1 MTIPGRWL
9 HLIKIPWI
17 AAALW
22 LLCSVGLPAQSAPS
36 RTMLDQFR
44 QGPMGDVKEIVFASR
59 PVVEE
64 HWYANFSSYA
74 EERAKPG
81 SNADLLY
88 RDGAQ
93 LCRLDLASG
102 RVTTVLRDDAGGI
115 RDPQVSYD
123 GTKILFAYRRG
134 GTSNYLLYEINLDG
148 SGLRQITRG
157 EHDDFEPSYLP
168 DGGIVFVS
176 SRCNRWVN
184 CWLTKVAVL
193 YRCNAEGG
201 DLRPLSSNNEHDN
214 TPWPLPDGRIL
225 YTRWEYVDRSQVDY
239 HHLWVVNPD
248 GTGQMTYFGNLH
260 PGTVMIDAKPISGSD
275 KVVAIFSPGHG
286 QTEHA
291 GALALVDSQAG
302 PDDRTFGRT
311 LTKAQNLRDPWAF
324 SEDCFI
330 AAQDSRLVG
339 INGNGDIEEI
349 FSLSPAERAK
359 GMKLHEPRPVI
370 AREREAVLQPRVQLT
385 ESTGRLLVTD
395 VYQGRNMEGVNRG
408 DIKKLLILET
418 LPKPINYTG
427 GMDPLSYGGTFS
439 LERVLGTVP
448 VENDGSAYFEVP
460 ALRSIFLVALDKDD
474 LSVKRMQ
481 SFVTVQPG
489 ETASCVGCHE
499 PRTASAL
506 PGSPVPLAV
515 QQTPHRIEPIKG
527 VPDVLDFPR
536 DIQPVLDALCLD
548 CHGYDRTARGGPR
561 DGGILLSGDHG
572 PMFSHSYFVLTTRRL
587 FSDGR
592 NEPRSNLK
600 PRTIGSSASR
610 LLKLMD
616 GSHYGVRASQPQVD
630 TVRLWIETGAP
641 YPGTYAALG
650 SGMIGGYAQ
659 NNQVETD
666 FQWSTTLAAAEVIQR
681 RCSGCHQKDRPLP
694 RALSDELDI
703 SFWRFDLND
712 ARLRLSRHYVFN
724 LSRPEKSLLLL
735 APLAKASGGYGLCDT
750 NSPQA
755 VFGSA
760 ADPDYQKLLAM
771 ATAGRD
777 RLAQLKRFDMG
788 GFLPRPEWVREMRRY
803 GVLPQDAKPA
813 EIEDV
818 YAVEQKYWRSLWYEA
833 PGKSEGRTPE
843 NRKQAGGRNPNS
855 MAIAPLLH
863 GRN

>member
-1 MTIPGRWL
+1 MVSRIASSVIFICVACLGIDSTF
-9 HLIKIPWI
+9 
-17 AAALW
+17 AAAL
-22 LLCSVGLPAQSAPS
+22 V
-36 RTMLDQFR
+36 DQFR
-44 QGPMGDVKEIVFASR
+44 QGPMREVKEIVFATR

-64 HWYANFSSYA
+64 HWYANFSCYA
-74 EERAKPG
+74 EERARPG

-93 LCRLDLASG
+93 LCRLDLARG
-102 RVTTVLRDDAGGI
+102 EVTSVLRDNDGGI

-134 GTSNYLLYEINLDG
+134 GTPNYLLHEINLDG
-148 SGLRQITRG
+148 SGLRQITHG
-157 EHDDFEPSYLP
+157 DHDDFEPSYLP

-193 YRCNAEGG
+193 YRCNADGSE
-201 DLRPLSSNNEHDN
+201 LRPLSSNNEHDN

-260 PGTVMIDAKPISGSD
+260 PGTVMIDAKPIPGSD

-291 GALALVDSQAG
+291 GALAVVDTRAG
-302 PDDRTFGRT
+302 PDAKPLGRS

-330 AAQDSRLVG
+330 AAQDSRLVAV
-339 INGNGDIEEI
+339 NGKGEVEEVY
-349 FSLSPAERAK
+349 SLPPGERAK

-370 AREREAVLQPRVQLT
+370 ARPRETVLQPRVQLA
-385 ESTGRLLVTD
+385 EGTGRLLVTD
-395 VYQGRNMEGVNRG
+395 VYRGRNMEGVHRG

-439 LERVLGTVP
+439 LERVLGMVP
-448 VENDGSAYFEVP
+448 VESDGSAYFEVP
-460 ALRSIFLVALDKDD
+460 ALRSVFLVALDEHN

-489 ETASCVGCHE
+489 ETASCAGCHE
-499 PRTASAL
+499 PRTSSGPLDAQ
-506 PGSPVPLAV
+506 VPLAL
-515 QQTPHRIEPIKG
+515 QQPPRRIEPVEG

-548 CHGYDRTARGGPR
+548 CHGYERTAKGGPL
-561 DGGILLSGDHG
+561 DGGILLSGDRG
-572 PMFSHSYFVLTTRRL
+572 PMFSHSYFVLTTRQL
-587 FSDGR
+587 FADGR
-592 NEPRSNLK
+592 NEPKSNLK

-610 LLKLMD
+610 LLKLLD
-616 GSHYGVRASQPQVD
+616 GSHYGVRASQRQLD
-630 TVRLWIETGAP
+630 TVRLWIESGAP

-666 FQWSTTLAAAEVIQR
+666 FQWPSTEAAAEVIQR

-694 RALSDELDI
+694 KALSDEIDI

-735 APLAKASGGYGLCDT
+735 APLAKSAGGYGLCDT
-750 NSPQA
+750 NQPQA
-755 VFGSA
+755 VFAST
-760 ADPDYQKLLAM
+760 ADPDYQKLRAM
-771 ATAGRD
+771 TTAGRD
-777 RLAQLKRFDMG
+777 RLAQLKRFDME
-788 GFLPRPEWVREMRRY
+788 GFRPRPEWVREMRSY
-803 GVLPQDAKPA
+803 GVLPADAKPVD
-813 EIEDV
+813 IDDV
-818 YAVEQKYWRSLWYEA
+818 YAVEQKYWRSLWHQPE
-833 PGKSEGRTPE
+833 KSESGSPKSE
-843 NRKQAGGRNPNS
+843 RNSKSETRIRMSVN
-855 MAIAPLLH
+855 
-863 GRN
+863 

>member
-1 MTIPGRWL
+1 
-9 HLIKIPWI
+9 
-17 AAALW
+17 
-22 LLCSVGLPAQSAPS
+22 
-36 RTMLDQFR
+36 
-44 QGPMGDVKEIVFASR
+44 
-59 PVVEE
+59 
-64 HWYANFSSYA
+64 
-74 EERAKPG
+74 
-81 SNADLLY
+81 
-88 RDGAQ
+88 
-93 LCRLDLASG
+93 
-102 RVTTVLRDDAGGI
+102 
-115 RDPQVSYD
+115 
-123 GTKILFAYRRG
+123 
-134 GTSNYLLYEINLDG
+134 
-148 SGLRQITRG
+148 
-157 EHDDFEPSYLP
+157 
-168 DGGIVFVS
+168 
-176 SRCNRWVN
+176 
-184 CWLTKVAVL
+184 
-193 YRCNAEGG
+193 
-201 DLRPLSSNNEHDN
+201 
-214 TPWPLPDGRIL
+214 
-225 YTRWEYVDRSQVDY
+225 
-239 HHLWVVNPD
+239 
-248 GTGQMTYFGNLH
+248 
-260 PGTVMIDAKPISGSD
+260 
-275 KVVAIFSPGHG
+275 
-286 QTEHA
+286 
-291 GALALVDSQAG
+291 
-302 PDDRTFGRT
+302 
-311 LTKAQNLRDPWAF
+311 
-324 SEDCFI
+324 
-330 AAQDSRLVG
+330 
-339 INGNGDIEEI
+339 
-349 FSLSPAERAK
+349 
-359 GMKLHEPRPVI
+359 
-370 AREREAVLQPRVQLT
+370 
-385 ESTGRLLVTD
+385 
-395 VYQGRNMEGVNRG
+395 
-408 DIKKLLILET
+408 
-418 LPKPINYTG
+418 
-427 GMDPLSYGGTFS
+427 MDPLSYGGTFS

>member
-1 MTIPGRWL
+1 MRE
-9 HLIKIPWI
+9 
-17 AAALW
+17 
-22 LLCSVGLPAQSAPS
+22 
-36 RTMLDQFR
+36 
-44 QGPMGDVKEIVFASR
+44 VKEIVFATR

-64 HWYANFSSYA
+64 HWYANFSYYA

-81 SNADLLY
+81 SNSDLLY

-93 LCRLDLASG
+93 LSRLELASG
-102 RVTTVLRDDAGGI
+102 KVTTVLRDDAGGI

-134 GTSNYLLYEINLDG
+134 GTPNYLLYEINLDG

-157 EHDDFEPSYLP
+157 DHDDFEPSYLP

-193 YRCNAEGG
+193 YRCNADGG

-248 GTGQMTYFGNLH
+248 GTGQMTFYGNLH
-260 PGTVMIDAKPISGSD
+260 PGTVMIDAKPIPGSD

-291 GALALVDSQAG
+291 GALAVVDSQAG
-302 PDDRTFGRT
+302 PDAKAFGRS
-311 LTKAQNLRDPWAF
+311 LTQAQNLRDPWAF
-324 SEDCFI
+324 SEECFI
-330 AAQDSRLVG
+330 AAQDSRLVAVNW
-339 INGNGDIEEI
+339 NGEIEEI
-349 FSLSPAERAK
+349 YNLPPAERAK
-359 GMKLHEPRPVI
+359 GMKLHEPRPVV
-370 AREREAVLQPRVQLT
+370 ARGKEAVLQPRTRLA
-385 ESTGRLLVTD
+385 EGTGQLLVTD
-395 VYQGRNMEGVNRG
+395 VYRGRNMEGVNRG

-427 GMDPLSYGGTFS
+427 GMDPLSYGGTFT
-439 LERVLGTVP
+439 LERILGTVP
-448 VENDGSAYFEVP
+448 VESDGSAYFEVP
-460 ALRSIFLVALDKDD
+460 ALRSVFLVALDKDN

-499 PRTASAL
+499 SRTLAGPLSAQ
-506 PGSPVPLAV
+506 VPLAA
-515 QQTPHRIEPIKG
+515 QQPPRQIEPITD

-536 DIQPVLDALCLD
+536 DIQPVLDALCVD
-548 CHGYDRTARGGPR
+548 CHGYERTAKGGPR
-561 DGGILLSGDHG
+561 DGGILLSGDRG

-587 FSDGR
+587 FVDGR
-592 NEPRSNLK
+592 NQPKSNLQ
-600 PRTIGSSASR
+600 PRAIGSSASR

-616 GSHYGVRASQPQVD
+616 GSHYQVRASQRQLD

-666 FQWSTTLAAAEVIQR
+666 FRWASTEAASEVIQR
-681 RCSGCHQKDRPLP
+681 RCSGCHQKDRLLP

-703 SFWRFDLND
+703 SFWRFELSDV
-712 ARLRLSRHYVFN
+712 RLRLSRHYVYN
-724 LSRPEKSLLLL
+724 LTRPEKSLLLL
-735 APLAKASGGYGLCDT
+735 APLSKTAGGYGLCET
-750 NSPQA
+750 SKPHA
-755 VFGSA
+755 VFGSTD
-760 ADPDYQKLLAM
+760 DPDYQKLLAM
-771 ATAGRD
+771 TTAGRD
-777 RLAQLKRFDMG
+777 RLGQLKRFDME
-788 GFLPRPEWVREMRRY
+788 GFRPRPEWVREMRHY
-803 GVLPQDAKPA
+803 GILPPDAKPA
-813 EIEDV
+813 DVRDV
-818 YAVEQKYWRSLWYEA
+818 YAVEQQYWRSLWYKSPE
-833 PGKSEGRTPE
+833 KSEIRTPE
-843 NRKQAGGRNPNS
+843 NRKQAEGRNPN
-855 MAIAPLLH
+855 
-863 GRN
+863 RNGE